1 MNNILTVSTRH
12 GDFEATLPSSLFIT
26 DDEVRD
32 MADHD
37 TRLNEK
43 LVAFQNNETPEN
55 VAAYW
60 AEFFSIMPGWKL
72 ALVADDVKIKLQQRG
87 DVNPHVGTWSQVYYA
102 AVTAL
107 KLNR

>member
-1 MNNILTVSTRH
+1 MIIEVSTQH
-12 GDFEATLPSSLFIT
+12 GDFEATLPNWLFIT

-60 AEFFSIMPGWKL
+60 AEFFSIMPDWKL
-72 ALVADDVKIKLQQRG
+72 ALVADDVLIKMHQRC
-87 DVNPHVGTWSQVYYA
+87 DVNPHVGSWSQVYYA

-107 KLNR
+107 NLNR

>member
-1 MNNILTVSTRH
+1 MILTISTQH
-12 GDFEATLPSSLFIT
+12 GEFEATLPNWLFIT

-37 TRLNEK
+37 ARLDDR
-43 LVAFQNNETPEN
+43 LVAFENDKTAEN

-72 ALVADDVKIKLQQRG
+72 ALVADDVLIKLQQRG